1 MPRSWFLVCLLAG
14 TAAPRPAVD
23 PAVLQLQV
31 QLDRARFSPGEID
44 GKDGSNTARARAA
57 YERLHPDEAPP
68 AVVEPILSY
77 MLSPADVEGP
87 FEALPPDMMDKARL
101 PRLGY
106 GSPLEAIAEKF
117 HSSPELLDRLNP
129 GAAWERA
136 GVTVSVPNVVFA
148 DAAPPAKPAARV
160 VVEAEGLAVWALDTD
175 GRPLARYPAS
185 IGSEHDP
192 LPLGSYQVTAVLRN
206 PKFFYNPDL
215 FWDAD
220 ASHAK
225 ATLAPG
231 PNNPVGVVWI
241 ALSLE
246 HYGIHG
252 TPEPAAIGKTQSHG
266 SIRLTHW
273 DAADLAD
280 RVRPGVPVDLVQAA
294 TW

>member
-1 MPRSWFLVCLLAG
+1 MRRSWFLVCLLAG
-14 TAAPRPAVD
+14 AAAPRQTVD
-23 PAVLQLQV
+23 SNVLRLQA

-44 GKDGSNTARARAA
+44 GREGSNTARARAA
-57 YERLHPDEAPP
+57 YERQHPDDEP
-68 AVVEPILSY
+68 AAVEPILSY
-77 MLSPADVEGP
+77 VLGPADVEGP
-87 FEALPPDMMDKARL
+87 FEALPADMMDKARL

-117 HSSPELLDRLNP
+117 HCSPDLLERLNP
-129 GAAWERA
+129 GAAWDRA
-136 GVTVSVPNVVFA
+136 GVTVSVPNVASA
-148 DAAPPAKPAARV
+148 DAAVPAEPAARV
-160 VVEAEGLAVWALDTD
+160 VVETDGLAVWALDVD

-192 LPLGSYQVTAVLRN
+192 LPLGSYKVTAVLRN

-220 ASHAK
+220 PTHAK

-241 ALSLE
+241 GLSLE

-252 TPEPAAIGKTQSHG
+252 TPEPSAVGKTQSHG
-266 SIRLTHW
+266 CIRLTNW
-273 DAADLAD
+273 DATDLAD
-280 RVRPGVPVDLVQAA
+280 RVHPGIPVDLVQTP